1 MKNFV
6 CIIICGFLIFSLN
19 GCKKNVLDSSNTDI
33 STEIDG
39 IVNISCKNDKYKG
52 KIIHKPEGL
61 TTIILE
67 EPQNLKG
74 LTYSFNGG
82 KYEIS
87 MQGLSGE
94 FTANPFSKNSP
105 IFCIDK
111 VLNSLKDSQNIKKI
125 EKNHIKIDCDGTEY
139 ELTMDSSGKIQSIT
153 APSIE
158 LEINL
163 QAF

>member
-1 MKNFV
+1 MKNFI
-6 CIIICGFLIFSLN
+6 CIIVCGILIFSLN
-19 GCKKNVLDSSNTDI
+19 GCKKNVLDSGSEI
-33 STEIDG
+33 STEMDG
-39 IVNISCKNDKYKG
+39 IVSIHYKDEKYKG

-61 TTIILE
+61 TTIVLE

-74 LTYSFNGG
+74 MTYSFSGG

-94 FTANPFSKNSP
+94 FTASPFSKNSP

-111 VLNSLKDSQNIKKI
+111 LLNSLKDSQNIKKVD
-125 EKNHIKIDCDGTEY
+125 KNHIKINCGGTEY
-139 ELTMDSSGKIQSIT
+139 EVNTDPSGKIQSIT

-158 LEINL
+158 LEIIL
-163 QAF
+163 QA

>member
-1 MKNFV
+1 MKNFI
-6 CIIICGFLIFSLN
+6 CIIVCGILIFSLN
-19 GCKKNVLDSSNTDI
+19 GCKKNVLNSTQEI
-33 STEIDG
+33 STEMDG
-39 IVNISCKNDKYKG
+39 MVSIHCKDEKYKG

-74 LTYSFNGG
+74 MTYSFSGG

-94 FTANPFSKNSP
+94 FTASPFSKSSP

-111 VLNSLKDSQNIKKI
+111 LLNSLKDTQNIKKI

-139 ELTMDSSGKIQSIT
+139 ELYMDSSGKIQSIT
-153 APSIE
+153 APSLE
-158 LEINL
+158 LDINL
-163 QAF
+163 RS

>member
-1 MKNFV
+1 MDGMV
-6 CIIICGFLIFSLN
+6 SIQ
-19 GCKKNVLDSSNTDI
+19 CKD
-33 STEIDG
+33 E
-39 IVNISCKNDKYKG
+39 KYKG

-74 LTYSFNGG
+74 MTYSFSGG

-94 FTANPFSKNSP
+94 FTASPFSKSSP

-111 VLNSLKDSQNIKKI
+111 LLNSLKDTQNIKKI

-139 ELTMDSSGKIQSIT
+139 ELYMDSSGKIQSIT
-153 APSIE
+153 APSLE
-158 LEINL
+158 LDINL
-163 QAF
+163 RS

>member
-1 MKNFV
+1 MKNFI
-6 CIIICGFLIFSLN
+6 CIIVCGILIFSLN
-19 GCKKNVLDSSNTDI
+19 GCKKNVLDSGSEI
-33 STEIDG
+33 STEMDG
-39 IVNISCKNDKYKG
+39 IVSIHYKDEKYKG

-61 TTIILE
+61 TTIVLE

-74 LTYSFNGG
+74 MTYSFSGG

-94 FTANPFSKNSP
+94 FTASPFSKNSP

-111 VLNSLKDSQNIKKI
+111 LLNSLKDSQNIKKFD
-125 EKNHIKIDCDGTEY
+125 KNHIKINCDGTEY
-139 ELTMDSSGKIQSIT
+139 EVNTDPSGKIQSIT

-158 LEINL
+158 LEIIL
-163 QAF
+163 QA

>member
-1 MKNFV
+1 MKNFI
-6 CIIICGFLIFSLN
+6 CIIVCGILIFSLN
-19 GCKKNVLDSSNTDI
+19 GCKKNVLNSTPEI
-33 STEIDG
+33 STEMDG
-39 IVNISCKNDKYKG
+39 MVSIHCKDEKYKG
-52 KIIHKPEGL
+52 KIIHKPEVL

-74 LTYSFNGG
+74 MTYSFSGG

-94 FTANPFSKNSP
+94 FTASPFSKSSP

-111 VLNSLKDSQNIKKI
+111 LLNSLKDTQNIKKI

-139 ELTMDSSGKIQSIT
+139 ELYMDSSGKIQSIT
-153 APSIE
+153 APSLE
-158 LEINL
+158 LDINL
-163 QAF
+163 RS